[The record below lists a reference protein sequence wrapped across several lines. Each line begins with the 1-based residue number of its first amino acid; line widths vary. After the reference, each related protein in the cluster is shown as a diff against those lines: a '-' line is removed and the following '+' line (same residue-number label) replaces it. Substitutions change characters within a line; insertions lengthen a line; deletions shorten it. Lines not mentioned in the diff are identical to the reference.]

1 MGITGTFEG
10 YASSPLYLFNNG
22 TWSNLQTTGFSV
34 TGGDG
39 NGTVSGSSE
48 ILLSY
53 SARGNRWCNFRSNQ
67 AFSLSGYKYFKT
79 AITRTYEQPSV
90 SDGSGDVKLG
100 FSTNTSLSTANP
112 SLSAVSSQGKEGT
125 RTVIIDIG
133 SLNGNYFFY
142 ICGYNAY
149 SGSSRSYVKT
159 TIKTMFLSNS

>member
-1 MGITGTFEG
+1 MSIILGITGTFEG

-79 AITRTYEQPSV
+79 NITRTYPQPSV
-90 SDGSGDVKLG
+90 SDGSGDVKFG
-100 FSTNTSLSTANP
+100 FSTNASLSSANP
-112 SLSAVSSQGKEGT
+112 SLTIVSSQGAEGS
-125 RTVIIDIG
+125 RTVIIDIMRMQD
-133 SLNGNYFFY
+133 L
-142 ICGYNAY
+142 A
-149 SGSSRSYVKT
+149 VV
-159 TIKTMFLSNS
+159 M